1 MKTAKKHGEQ
11 RWQYVMKVLGK
22 LTLEEIFQADS
33 FSPLI
38 FILIPLSILD
48 EADLGYVTSP
58 NQKLKQLLFMDDL
71 KMYAKCERELDLL
84 IQTVRIFSD
93 DVGMVFNLDKCAML
107 VMKKGKRWFQ
117 QKELNYQ
124 TKSV

>member
-1 MKTAKKHGEQ
+1 
-11 RWQYVMKVLGK
+11 
-22 LTLEEIFQADS
+22 
-33 FSPLI
+33 
-38 FILIPLSILD
+38 
-48 EADLGYVTSP
+48 
-58 NQKLKQLLFMDDL
+58 MDDL
-71 KMYAKCERELDLL
+71 KMYAKFKRELDLL
-84 IQTVRIFSD
+84 IQTVRIFSN

>member
-1 MKTAKKHGEQ
+1 
-11 RWQYVMKVLGK
+11 MKVLGK

-48 EADLGYVTSP
+48 ESDLGYVTSP

-71 KMYAKCERELDLL
+71 KMYAKFKRELDLL
-84 IQTVRIFSD
+84 IQTVRIFSN